1 MSTQIPS
8 YVWERCQNI
17 RKRSRDGKINF
28 KNFNRPIVMQNY
40 LKLTESRLSS
50 SGIFSQGIPHWKC
63 SRKSRKICKAEVLNQ
78 KDSEIE
84 SSACL
89 CSTTSMDQE
98 GNSEKCI
105 SDSEE
110 IKNYAERFPQGHW
123 TFLGPGDEKKWYG
136 TLSYKPDGKWD
147 SAASS
152 MVQRFA
158 ETCHQIFK
166 GISALSRG
174 ILKRKQNGDTIH
186 FNADSSRTQNS
197 YFESFTQQ
205 ISSVCTE
212 QCLTGVKRTRSKTER
227 NVDFKFETTEQTL
240 KEVRPREVN
249 SLVQTSRDDRQASG
263 NRLRDTFRRFGKLD
277 TETKFARV
285 CGAAAFWELVS
296 VGMRYKT
303 VPDVDDDFGGRTP
316 ACREY
321 THPREQANSRV
332 YAAIPGNTIIGPVL
346 QVHMV
351 KFLVNYRVE
360 IQIPSTA
367 TQDRTFWVIMCR
379 GKNRYVE
386 NVSLQD
392 PGRIREF

>member
-1 MSTQIPS
+1 
-8 YVWERCQNI
+8 
-17 RKRSRDGKINF
+17 
-28 KNFNRPIVMQNY
+28 
-40 LKLTESRLSS
+40 
-50 SGIFSQGIPHWKC
+50 
-63 SRKSRKICKAEVLNQ
+63 
-78 KDSEIE
+78 
-84 SSACL
+84 
-89 CSTTSMDQE
+89 MDQE

-105 SDSEE
+105 SDSEQ
-110 IKNYAERFPQGHW
+110 IKFYAERFSQGHW
-123 TFLGPGDEKKWYG
+123 TFLGPGDEKKWFG
-136 TLSYKPDGKWD
+136 TLSFKPDGKWD

-158 ETCHQIFK
+158 ETYHPIFK

-174 ILKRKQNGDTIH
+174 ILKRKQNRDTIH

-212 QCLTGVKRTRSKTER
+212 QCLIGGKNSVKMAR
-227 NVDFKFETTEQTL
+227 NRDFKFETSEQTL
-240 KEVRPREVN
+240 KEVRPQEED
-249 SLVQTSRDDRQASG
+249 SPVQTPRDDQRASG
-263 NRLRDTFRRFGKLD
+263 NRLRDTLQRFEKLN
-277 TETKFARV
+277 TETQFARV

-316 ACREY
+316 ECREY
-321 THPREQANSRV
+321 THPREHTNSRV

-346 QVHMV
+346 QVHMI
-351 KFLVNYRVE
+351 KFLDNYGVE

-367 TQDRTFWVIMCR
+367 TQDRTCLVIMCR